1 MKNQLLKILAFSL
14 VYLLSG
20 CGTGS
25 SSASDETTPLYRCNK
40 SENNASIV
48 KPSGVY
54 TSVITAGAVEN
65 THIQGGLVRVR
76 WAELEPTAD
85 HYDFSAIEE
94 RLALLPE
101 GKLWTLA
108 IHGGWSSLDQS
119 DPDLYDANKK
129 ALLDFEMSPAWLES
143 TYGISTF
150 SMEFRGVSVHMPK
163 YWDNIVQQRLSTM
176 LNAVATHYKNDSR
189 LMLVYV
195 PQMTSNGLEGHFNGV
210 PYETLIFAAGI
221 DPAQNNAEQD
231 FEDIW
236 VNAALEA
243 SQSTANAFDNKAI
256 AFEVHEII
264 GRTSIPV
271 RIMNGLLEPVFESRA
286 GVGMWWI
293 SGKNTYQPDLVAALS
308 EYTGD
313 LYGQVISNSS
323 QSDNFANNDYG
334 EVFTQ
339 AKALCMRYIEPWNYE
354 FENNTYNDL
363 MDDFNMYTTDYFDS
377 QTKK

>member
-1 MKNQLLKILAFSL
+1 MKNQLLKIPVLFL
-14 VYLLSG
+14 VYFLNG
-20 CGTGS
+20 CGSGS
-25 SSASDETTPLYRCNK
+25 SSTTYKTTNDSTPQYSCNK
-40 SENNASIV
+40 SENNSSIV

-54 TSVITAGAVEN
+54 TSVITPGAVEN
-65 THIQGGLVRVR
+65 THMQGGLVRVR
-76 WAELEPTAD
+76 WAELEPNPG

-108 IHGGWSSLDQS
+108 IHGGWSSLDRN
-119 DPDLYDANKK
+119 DPDLYDANGR

-143 TYGISTF
+143 TYGIDTF

-163 YWDNIVQQRLSTM
+163 YWDSVVQQRLSTM
-176 LNAVATHYKNDSR
+176 LNAVATHYKNDAR

-210 PYETLIFAAGI
+210 PYETLISAAGI
-221 DPAQNNAEQD
+221 NPSQDDAEQA

-243 SQSTANAFDNKAI
+243 SQSTADAFDNKAI
-256 AFEVHEII
+256 AFEVHEVI

-271 RIMNGLLEPVFESRA
+271 RIMYGLLEPAFESRA

-293 SGKNTYQPDLVAALS
+293 SGGDTYQPDLVAALA
-308 EYTGD
+308 EYPGD
-313 LYGQVISNSS
+313 LYGQVISDSS
-323 QSDNFANNDYG
+323 QSDRFANNDYG

-354 FENNTYNDL
+354 FEYNTHDDL
-363 MDDFNMYTTDYFDS
+363 MDDFNTYATNYF
-377 QTKK
+377 K